1 MIEKF
6 KNLCL
11 KAKCKVLYG
20 FFSVLIGICF
30 ILAQFVTF
38 SIMSL
43 FIGAFIAT
51 IGVIQIVSVIKVKKD
66 PPEDDSV
73 LGITLLTIA
82 LITVMPGINDTLFAL
97 MPIMMMLMGA
107 GILIEGI
114 FRVILKKKGKGKP
127 ISFWLKLPVSIV
139 LIAIGLLFFL
149 VKSIIIFIMPVVG
162 VIFIA
167 FGTYGGIRSFSI
179 QPEPELEKIPDYE

>member
-1 MIEKF
+1 MIKKF
-6 KNLCL
+6 SELCL
-11 KAKCKVLYG
+11 KAKSKVLYG

-43 FIGAFIAT
+43 FIGAFIAV
-51 IGVIQIVSVIKVKKD
+51 IGIIQIVSVIKGRKD

-73 LGITLLTIA
+73 LGITLLSIA

-97 MPIMMMLMGA
+97 MPIMILLLGL

-114 FRVILKKKGKGKP
+114 FRVILKNKGKGKP
-127 ISFWLKLPVSIV
+127 ISFWLKLPVSLL

-149 VKSIIIFIMPVVG
+149 VESIITYIMIVVG
-162 VIFIA
+162 IIFIA
-167 FGTYGGIRSFSI
+167 FGLYGGIRSFSI
-179 QPEPELEKIPDYE
+179 QPEPEFEKIPDYE